1 MSNMFH
7 KAIDLVFLSGTSLEV
22 TFQNGVIK
30 RFDMGQLFKKYP
42 QFQALKD
49 RDLFLSGKLQGFYG
63 IVWNDDLD
71 IEAETIYQDGLDVG
85 KSPLLINT
93 SVADAVH
100 SARALAGLSQCEVSR
115 LSGIDQA
122 DISRIERGIANP
134 SVSTLDRIAKAL
146 GGSLTIS
153 ITIPSAEEG

>member
-93 SVADAVH
+93 SVADTVH
-100 SARALAGLSQCEVSR
+100 SARALAGLSQSEVSR

-153 ITIPSAEEG
+153 IAIPSAEEG